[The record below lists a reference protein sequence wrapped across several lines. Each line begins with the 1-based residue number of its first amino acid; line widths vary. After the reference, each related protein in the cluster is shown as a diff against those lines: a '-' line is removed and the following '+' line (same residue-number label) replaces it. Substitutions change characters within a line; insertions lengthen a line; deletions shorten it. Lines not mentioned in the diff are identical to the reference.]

1 MKIANQQVSQTL
13 PSHVTSER
21 TLISRILAGER
32 KLFHELIRPYER
44 SVYLTVFAVV
54 RNHADAEEAAQEA
67 MLKAYKNL
75 RQLSSAEKL
84 KPWLLKIAVN
94 EGRLKRRRAHSDLF
108 ESLEGDD
115 QDECP
120 FLPREVADW
129 RENPLELLERSDVRD
144 KVTGALKGLPKIY
157 RQIFVL
163 REMDELSVEECSRM
177 LGISPEAVKVRLHR
191 ARLMLRERL
200 SPIYHFQRS
209 DHARSGTPADSVT
222 SCPGSLAL

>member
-1 MKIANQQVSQTL
+1 MEIANQPVLQTL
-13 PSHVTSER
+13 PPHGTSER

-32 KLFHELIRPYER
+32 KLFHELIRPHER

-54 RNHADAEEAAQEA
+54 RNHTDAEEAAQEA

-75 RQLSSAEKL
+75 RQLSSAEKFR
-84 KPWLLKIAVN
+84 PWLLKIAVN
-94 EGRLKRRRAHSDLF
+94 EGRLKRRQAHSDLF

-115 QDECP
+115 QDESA
-120 FLPREVADW
+120 FLPRDIADW

-144 KVTGALKGLPKIY
+144 KVTGALKELPKIY

-163 REMDELSVEECSRM
+163 RDMEEQSVQECSRM
-177 LGISPEAVKVRLHR
+177 LGITPEAVKVRLHR

-200 SPIYHFQRS
+200 SPIFHVQRS
-209 DHARSGTPADSVT
+209 DHTLSG
-222 SCPGSLAL
+222 LAC